1 MEIFNMHIGKKAALI
16 ISMLFLLTSTSLSQ
30 ERDEARGILK
40 KVAETY
46 RNLKSY
52 YFESNIV
59 VHVKRGQ
66 TQVTI
71 DSPIVLAA
79 VRPDKMRME
88 IKRSPMM
95 LDWVVIS
102 NGSTTWEFIP
112 TRNEYTKK
120 SGGRTTITAKG
131 RDGIERTIDKDEYL
145 RVMAVALGVL
155 LPRYDNVMD
164 GLKQARNLREESVD
178 LNGTNIDCYVIE
190 AQYDTPEAFPGAI
203 SSAKSFW
210 IDKKRYV
217 VVREEY
223 TTKIDSSAMGA
234 QQEHVHT
241 NIFTI
246 VRLDELLPETLFTFT
261 PPEGA
266 IEVADFTSQKK
277 KTEH

>member
-1 MEIFNMHIGKKAALI
+1 MHILKQAVLI
-16 ISMLFLLTSTSLSQ
+16 ISMLFLLTSISLSQ

-59 VHVKRGQ
+59 VKVKRGQ
-66 TQVTI
+66 TQVKM
-71 DSPIVLAA
+71 DSSIVLAA
-79 VRPDKMRME
+79 VKPDKMRME
-88 IKRSPMM
+88 IKKSPMM

-120 SGGRTTITAKG
+120 PGGLTTITAKG
-131 RDGIERTIDKDEYL
+131 IDGVERTSDKDEYL

-164 GLKQARNLREESVD
+164 GLKQARNLRDESLD
-178 LNGTNIDCYVIE
+178 LNRTNIDCYVIE

-203 SSAKSFW
+203 SSAKVFW

-223 TTKIDSSAMGA
+223 TAKIDSSMGA
-234 QQEHVHT
+234 QEHVHT
-241 NIFTI
+241 NILT
-246 VRLDELLPETLFTFT
+246 VVKLDELLPETLFTFT

-266 IEVADFTSQKK
+266 TEVEDFTSQKK
-277 KTEH
+277 KKKAEH

>member
-1 MEIFNMHIGKKAALI
+1 
-16 ISMLFLLTSTSLSQ
+16 
-30 ERDEARGILK
+30 
-40 KVAETY
+40 
-46 RNLKSY
+46 
-52 YFESNIV
+52 
-59 VHVKRGQ
+59 
-66 TQVTI
+66 
-71 DSPIVLAA
+71 
-79 VRPDKMRME
+79 ME

-120 SGGRTTITAKG
+120 SGGLTTITAKG
-131 RDGIERTIDKDEYL
+131 IDGIERTSDKDEYL

-164 GLKQARNLREESVD
+164 GLKQARSLREESVD

-190 AQYDTPEAFPGAI
+190 AQYDTPEASPGAI

-223 TTKIDSSAMGA
+223 TTRLDSSAMGA
-234 QQEHVHT
+234 PQEHVHT
-241 NIFTI
+241 NIFTVI
-246 VRLDELLPETLFTFT
+246 KLDELLPETLFTFT

-266 IEVADFTSQKK
+266 IEVADSSSKK
-277 KTEH
+277 KKIER